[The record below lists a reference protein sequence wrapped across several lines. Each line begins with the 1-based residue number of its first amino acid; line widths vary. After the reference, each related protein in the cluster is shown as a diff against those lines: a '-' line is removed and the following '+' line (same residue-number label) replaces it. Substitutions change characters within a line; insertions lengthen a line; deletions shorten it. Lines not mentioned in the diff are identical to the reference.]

1 MKMIVGLGNPGT
13 KYEKTKHNVGF
24 MVIDEL
30 AKKHQVTFKKNAF
43 QALVGEYF
51 ENGEKI
57 LLVKPQTFMNES
69 GKAVGPLMTYFNIYP
84 EELVIV
90 YDDLG
95 SAGGHNGVRSVI
107 SHLNSQVFNRIKVGI
122 ARPKQN
128 QTVVHHVLTNFDK
141 DEQPVIN
148 QAMDKTVEALE
159 YFIQTNDFMKTMN
172 QFN

>member
-90 YDDLG
+90 YDEMTLEEIDIWRLLCRY
-95 SAGGHNGVRSVI
+95 SNYDTDVAGY
-107 SHLNSQVFNRIKVGI
+107 
-122 ARPKQN
+122 
-128 QTVVHHVLTNFDK
+128 T
-141 DEQPVIN
+141 IN
-148 QAMDKTVEALE
+148 QLVV
-159 YFIQTNDFMKTMN
+159 N
-172 QFN
+172 